1 MTGLYIALGAL
12 AGLALGIWIGS
23 LMSKGKYAGAAAEL
37 RRLSQVEGERSQM
50 AAALEELKIRNAE
63 LKKEQ
68 EAFLEKLNWRKE
80 EEERLRETFDAL
92 ARRALSSNSEQFMN
106 RSREQLEQ
114 VIKRMRGD
122 WDTQKES
129 FKNLVDP
136 LKENLG
142 KLDSEVRKIEE
153 KREGAYQS
161 LFKQV
166 ETLTQAEK
174 ELRSETH
181 GLRNALKGDIRARGS
196 WGEVQLRRIVEMA
209 GLLNHVDFDEQVS
222 TADGGRPDMVV
233 RLPQGGVIPV
243 DAKAP
248 MDAYLRAQE
257 AEEESVRRAALTE
270 HARKL
275 KGHVQT
281 LTRRA
286 YWEQF
291 ASSADFVVMLVPYE
305 PGLSAA
311 FEADPGL
318 YEYALDNKVLVTS
331 PATLLALLKVVA
343 YGWMQLE
350 ISQNA
355 RAIAEQGRTLIDRF
369 AGFLGHF
376 QDVGGKLRAS
386 MESYDNAVGSAE
398 RMLFP
403 AMRRM
408 RELGAGTKELPD
420 LDQIDMPIRHID
432 ANKYPGREEA
442 AEEAAADTQTSFLDE
457 NK

>member
-1 MTGLYIALGAL
+1 MTGLYIVLGAL
-12 AGLALGIWIGS
+12 AGLGLGIFIGN
-23 LMSKGKYAGAAAEL
+23 LVSKSKYAGAAAEL
-37 RRLSQVEGERSQM
+37 KRLSQIETERAQL
-50 AAALEELKIRNAE
+50 AAELEELKIRNAE

-68 EAFLEKLNWRKE
+68 EAFQEKLAWRKE
-80 EEERLRETFDAL
+80 EEERLRETFEAL
-92 ARRALSSNSEQFMN
+92 ARRALLSNSEQFMN

-114 VIKRMRGD
+114 LLHRMRGD
-122 WDTQKES
+122 WDTQKET
-129 FKNLVDP
+129 FKSLVDP

-142 KLDSEVRKIEE
+142 KLDTEVRRIEE

-166 ETLTQAEK
+166 ETLAQAEK

-181 GLRNALKGDIRARGS
+181 GLRNALRGDIRARGS

-209 GLLNHVDFDEQVS
+209 GLMNHVDFDEQVA

-248 MDAYLRAQE
+248 MDAYLKAQE
-257 AEEESVRRAALTE
+257 AEEESARRAALTE
-270 HARKL
+270 HARKM

-311 FEADPGL
+311 FEADPEL

-331 PATLLALLKVVA
+331 PSTLLALLKVVA

-355 RAIAEQGRTLIDRF
+355 RAIAEQGRVLIDRF

-376 QDVGGKLRAS
+376 QEVGGKLRAS

-408 RELGAGTKELPD
+408 RELGAGTKDLPELEPID
-420 LDQIDMPIRHID
+420 LPVRRIDT
-432 ANKYPGREEA
+432 NKYPGAEEA
-442 AEEAAADTQTSFLDE
+442 AEEVAAEVQTSLLDKE
-457 NK
+457 

>member
-12 AGLALGIWIGS
+12 AGLLFGLLIGY
-23 LMSKGKYAGAAAEL
+23 LVSKSRYAGAAAEL
-37 RRLSQVEGERSQM
+37 KRLTQVEAERAQY
-50 AAALEELKIRNAE
+50 AALNEELRIRNAE

-68 EAFLEKLNWRKE
+68 EAFQEKLAWRKE
-80 EEERLRETFDAL
+80 EQERLRETFEAL
-92 ARRALSSNSEQFMN
+92 ARRALNEN
-106 RSREQLEQ
+106 SREYIDRSKAL
-114 VIKRMRGD
+114 

-142 KLDSEVRKIEE
+142 KLDTQVQKMEE

-166 ETLTQAEK
+166 ETLSQAER

-181 GLRNALKGDIRARGS
+181 GLKNALRGDIRIRGS
-196 WGEVQLRRIVEMA
+196 WGEVQLKRIVEMA
-209 GLLNHVDFDEQVS
+209 GLTQHVDFEEQVS
-222 TADGGRPDMVV
+222 TDGGRPDMVV

-248 MDAYLRAQE
+248 MDAYLKAQE
-257 AEEESVRRAALTE
+257 AEEESARRAALTE
-270 HARKL
+270 HARKM

-311 FEADPGL
+311 FEADPDL

-408 RELGAGTKELPD
+408 RELGAGTKDLPELSEID
-420 LDQIDMPIRHID
+420 LPIRRID
-432 ANKYPGREEA
+432 ANKYPGNEEA
-442 AEEAAADTQTSFLDE
+442 EAEAAADAQTSFLE
-457 NK
+457 EE